1 MYLLKFFFYKQRIQA
16 LYLTFLTSNIYNLL
30 AETVTII
37 LLESL

>member
-1 MYLLKFFFYKQRIQA
+1 MYLLIFFFQKRIQA
-16 LYLTFLTSNIYNLL
+16 LYLTLLTSNIYHLL